1 MPEEGDEE
9 KPDII
14 IEDFGKLLA
23 KQDNNEEK
31 VLLYSKLGTLNFDG
45 VSNDPSNKQ
54 ESEESIVE
62 IGENAKSIRIS
73 DTQEEVKQ
81 EESPF

>member
-45 VSNDPSNKQ
+45 VSNDASNKQ

-62 IGENAKSIRIS
+62 IGENAKSI
-73 DTQEEVKQ
+73 
-81 EESPF
+81 

>member
-1 MPEEGDEE
+1 MQYDPDDFKNVLKRNCKSVELCHLDLPEEGEDE

-23 KQDNNEEK
+23 KQDDNEGK

-45 VSNDPSNKQ
+45 IS
-54 ESEESIVE
+54 
-62 IGENAKSIRIS
+62 GEDSKS
-73 DTQEEVKQ
+73 D
-81 EESPF
+81 